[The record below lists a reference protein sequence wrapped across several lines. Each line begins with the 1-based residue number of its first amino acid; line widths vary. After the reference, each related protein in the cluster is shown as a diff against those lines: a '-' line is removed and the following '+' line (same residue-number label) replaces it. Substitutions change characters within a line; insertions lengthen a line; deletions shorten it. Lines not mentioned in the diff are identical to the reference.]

1 MTEYD
6 YYDFQD
12 IIRKNTKPIT
22 VIAYKDRVKE
32 FEKNDDTSYLSKYYN
47 KPIITSKTIKKPYY
61 CPKGQSKLLKEK
73 TKEIVKFHVMTYK
86 KLILIYI

>member
-61 CPKGQSKLLKEK
+61 CPKLCSNKI
-73 TKEIVKFHVMTYK
+73 TKRKDKRNREISCDD
-86 KLILIYI
+86 L